1 MTTDTTQDSSDATA
15 QTLVVRQKLIRPPS
29 TMQAAPEAL
38 QEVAPTRFASI
49 DLDGLGRLDI
59 GAAARAPRPVLDYV
73 IPGMLSGSVA
83 VMVGPGGVS
92 KSMLALQTAAV
103 VGTGLDHWSLWTDN
117 EAVPTGRV
125 AVFNVED
132 PPIIL
137 QTRIHDIAASSMIQ
151 PSERDFFISTFH
163 DNVDIW
169 PLAGR
174 GFAFGRKQKN
184 GRILPTDWIEWLE
197 ERVDGVRL
205 AVFDTFIRGLDGL
218 DENSSTEVAP
228 VLAMLEA
235 ICRRKGVTFLI
246 LHHVNK
252 ASGAPGAAASQQAA
266 RGSSA
271 LTDNARWQTNLATMS
286 DAEAQARGIAADER
300 KRWVQVEL
308 SKCNYGPPLE
318 GRWLNRGEGGVLY
331 GAHQPPVTQQA
342 PAKAQAKRVNGM
354 KPYADP
360 RRRPLT
366 TPDEIDLQIPGGL

>member
-1 MTTDTTQDSSDATA
+1 MRRMLLRSRSMMQ
-15 QTLVVRQKLIRPPS
+15 PPPEVPEE
-29 TMQAAPEAL
+29 AAR
-38 QEVAPTRFASI
+38 TRFASL

-59 GAAARAPRPVLDYV
+59 AAAAQAPRPVLDYV

-137 QTRIHDIAASSMIQ
+137 QTRVHDIAASTMIR
-151 PSERDFFISTFH
+151 PRERDLFVSTFH

-174 GFAFGRKQKN
+174 GFAFGRKQKS
-184 GRILPTDWIEWLE
+184 GRILPTEWIEWLE

-235 ICRRKGVTFLI
+235 ICRRKGVAFLI

-252 ASGAPGAAASQQAA
+252 ASTAQGAAPSQQAA

-286 DAEAQARGIAADER
+286 DAEAQARGIASDDR

-308 SKCNYGPPLE
+308 SKCNYGPPLR
-318 GRWLNRGEGGVLY
+318 GRWLNRGDGGVLY
-331 GAHQPPVTQQA
+331 GAHQPPITQQQ
-342 PAKAQAKRVNGM
+342 PAKAQKANGTGG
-354 KPYADP
+354 PVITRIP
-360 RRRPLT
+360 VG
-366 TPDEIDLQIPGGL
+366 PDAIDRKVGW

>member
-1 MTTDTTQDSSDATA
+1 MDDTTRGFRSA
-15 QTLVVRQKLIRPPS
+15 
-29 TMQAAPEAL
+29 
-38 QEVAPTRFASI
+38 VAPGKSLRSRGMLHGSEGPAEPSPGPFSSL
-49 DLDGLGRLDI
+49 DLDGLAPVDI
-59 GAAARAPRPVLDYV
+59 ARAARSPRPVIDYV

-117 EAVPTGRV
+117 QAVPRGRV

-132 PPIIL
+132 PPVIL
-137 QTRIHDIAASSMIQ
+137 QARVHDIAASTAIR
-151 PSERDFFISTFH
+151 PSELEEFIDAFH
-163 DNVDIW
+163 DHVDIW
-169 PLAGR
+169 PLSGR
-174 GFAFGRKQKN
+174 GFAFGRKQKT
-184 GRILPTDWIEWLE
+184 GRILPTEWIEWLE
-197 ERVDGVRL
+197 QRVEGVRL

-235 ICRRKGVTFLI
+235 ICRRRGVTFLI

-286 DAEAQARGIAADER
+286 DAEAQARGVPSDER
-300 KRWVQVEL
+300 RRWVQVEL
-308 SKCNYGPPLE
+308 SKCNYGAPLE
-318 GRWLNRGEGGVLY
+318 GRWLNRGDGGVLY
-331 GAHQPPVTQQA
+331 GAVQPSAAPPQSSAKGKPGGRANGHAGLAAPRGPVPT
-342 PAKAQAKRVNGM
+342 G
-354 KPYADP
+354 
-360 RRRPLT
+360 
-366 TPDEIDLQIPGGL
+366 PDAIDLKIRW